1 MRGCNRI
8 FTAAICGVPPV
19 AYAPDMNDSQPP
31 LTPEALA
38 TWTDQELITEWM
50 KTTWESG
57 DPRIDAMSDEIER
70 RGLDF

>member
-1 MRGCNRI
+1 MSI
-8 FTAAICGVPPV
+8 
-19 AYAPDMNDSQPP
+19 DSQSP

-38 TWTDQELITEWM
+38 TGTDQELITEWM
-50 KTTWESG
+50 KMTWGSG